1 MRKLFGTDGV
11 RGVANQDPMTS
22 EMALRI
28 GRAAAHVFRDS
39 HQRHRIV
46 IGKDTRLS
54 GYMIESALTS
64 GLCSM
69 GVDVLLVGPV
79 PTPGIAFLTRS
90 LRADAGVVISASHNP
105 YEDNGIKFFGRDG
118 FKLPDEVEK
127 RMEDLIFSGAI
138 DAIRPTA
145 AEIGKAFR
153 IDDAIGRYNEFV
165 KSSIP
170 RGMDLSGL
178 RVVVDSANGAA
189 YKIGPRILIELGAD
203 VISLYDQ
210 PNGVNINQG
219 CGSLYPEVV
228 SRAVKANGA
237 QIGIAFDGDADR
249 VMLCDEKG
257 AVVDG
262 DVVMAVCALQM
273 MKEGRLKQKTL
284 VATVMSNLG
293 LEIAL
298 QKAGGKLVRAAVG
311 DRYVM
316 EKMLEGGYNLGG
328 EQSGHV
334 IFLDHNTTGDGLISA
349 LQVLSIMKQT
359 GKPLSELAA
368 CMKTYPQTLVNVKV
382 RERRDL
388 MSIPEITQRM
398 AEIEKKLG
406 GSGRLL
412 VRYSGTEPKVRVMI
426 EGEDERGI
434 KTLAEDLA
442 GIIKEKLG

>member
-1 MRKLFGTDGV
+1 
-11 RGVANQDPMTS
+11 
-22 EMALRI
+22 
-28 GRAAAHVFRDS
+28 
-39 HQRHRIV
+39 
-46 IGKDTRLS
+46 
-54 GYMIESALTS
+54 
-64 GLCSM
+64 
-69 GVDVLLVGPV
+69 VDVLLVGPV

-127 RMEDLIFSGAI
+127 NMEDLIFSGAI
-138 DAIRPTA
+138 DSIRPTA

-170 RGMDLSGL
+170 RGMDFSGL

-210 PNGVNINQG
+210 PNGININQG
-219 CGSLYPEVV
+219 CGSLYPEVI
-228 SRAVKANGA
+228 SRAVVANSA
-237 QIGIAFDGDADR
+237 QMGIAFDGDADR
-249 VMLCDEKG
+249 VTLCDEKG
-257 AVVDG
+257 TVVDG
-262 DVVMAVCALQM
+262 DAVMAVCALQM
-273 MKEGRLKQKTL
+273 MKEGRLRHNTL

-293 LEIAL
+293 LELAV
-298 QKAGGKLVRAAVG
+298 QKAGGKLLRAAVG

-349 LQVLSIMKQT
+349 LQILAIMRQT
-359 GKPLSELAA
+359 GRPLSQLAA

-382 RERRDL
+382 KERRDL
-388 MSIPEITQRM
+388 ASIPEIAQRM
-398 AEIEKKLG
+398 AEVEKKLDG
-406 GSGRLL
+406 NGRLL

-426 EGEDERGI
+426 EGENERDI
-434 KTLAEDLA
+434 RKLAEDLA
-442 GIIKEKLG
+442 GIIRDKLG

>member
-1 MRKLFGTDGV
+1 MRNLFGTDGV
-11 RGVANQDPMTS
+11 RGVANQEPMTS
-22 EMALRI
+22 EMAMRI

-39 HQRHRIV
+39 PRRHRVV

-118 FKLPDEVEK
+118 FKLPDDVEK
-127 RMEDLIFSGAI
+127 RIEDLIFTGAI
-138 DAIRPTA
+138 DSVRPTA
-145 AEIGKAFR
+145 SEIGKAFR

-165 KSSIP
+165 KSSVP
-170 RGMDLSGL
+170 RGMDLAGL

-189 YKIGPRILIELGAD
+189 YKIGPRILTELGAD

-210 PNGVNINQG
+210 PNGMNINQG
-219 CGSLYPEVV
+219 CGSLHPEVI
-228 SRAVKANGA
+228 SRAVVANNA
-237 QIGIAFDGDADR
+237 RIGIAFDGDADR
-249 VMLCDEKG
+249 VILCDEKG
-257 AVVDG
+257 ATVDG
-262 DVVMAVCALQM
+262 DAVMAICALQM
-273 MKEGRLKQKTL
+273 MKEGRLKQSTL

-293 LEIAL
+293 LELAM

-311 DRYVM
+311 DRSVM
-316 EKMLEGGYNLGG
+316 EKMIEGGYNLGG
-328 EQSGHV
+328 EQSGHI
-334 IFLDHNTTGDGLISA
+334 IFLDNNTTGDGLISA
-349 LQVLSIMKQT
+349 LQVLAIMKQA
-359 GKPLSELAA
+359 GKPLSALAA

-382 RERRDL
+382 KERHDL
-388 MSIPEITQRM
+388 SSIPEIAERM
-398 AEIEKKLG
+398 ADIEKKLDG
-406 GSGRLL
+406 TGRLL
-412 VRYSGTEPKVRVMI
+412 VRYSGTELKVRVML
-426 EGEDERGI
+426 EGENQKEI
-434 KTLAEDLA
+434 KALAEDLA